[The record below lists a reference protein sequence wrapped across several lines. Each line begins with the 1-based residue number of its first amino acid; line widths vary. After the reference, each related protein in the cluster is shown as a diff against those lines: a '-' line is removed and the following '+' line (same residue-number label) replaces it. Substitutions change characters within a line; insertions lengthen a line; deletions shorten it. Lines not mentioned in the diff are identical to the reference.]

1 MYFKNLFLAISFIFC
16 CFLIPA
22 NISFAQEN
30 TIDTATKTYLQVPE
44 DTTITLN
51 NIENLDSDTTQKF
64 DLVHFT
70 LANDFIL
77 NGKTVLTKGTNLQGM
92 VTKAHGSRLF
102 GESGIIRI
110 KLDDILLTDGT
121 TLHFPNDLK
130 LKGGKNYTSL
140 ASSIVVPFSGLLLKG
155 REVNCP
161 AGSIIE
167 YVFENDD

>member
-1 MYFKNLFLAISFIFC
+1 
-16 CFLIPA
+16 
-22 NISFAQEN
+22 
-30 TIDTATKTYLQVPE
+30 
-44 DTTITLN
+44 
-51 NIENLDSDTTQKF
+51 
-64 DLVHFT
+64 
-70 LANDFIL
+70 
-77 NGKTVLTKGTNLQGM
+77 M